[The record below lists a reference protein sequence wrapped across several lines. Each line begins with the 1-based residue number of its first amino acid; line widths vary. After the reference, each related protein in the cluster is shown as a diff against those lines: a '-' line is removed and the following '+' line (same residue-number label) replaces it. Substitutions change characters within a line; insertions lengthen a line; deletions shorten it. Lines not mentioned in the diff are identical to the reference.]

1 VPLTG
6 ARGGLEPPAQAGFL
20 LLEERQGTEI
30 LFGQT
35 PDPGSQPPPTA
46 TTPRHR
52 TGPGHRL
59 HRPRICQDR
68 LSIRVEPCRTRQTLV
83 ITETHTATTN
93 ARSRRRFAVYFK
105 LIGPISA
112 LIRRLVLGW

>member
-1 VPLTG
+1 
-6 ARGGLEPPAQAGFL
+6 
-20 LLEERQGTEI
+20 
-30 LFGQT
+30 
-35 PDPGSQPPPTA
+35 
-46 TTPRHR
+46 
-52 TGPGHRL
+52 
-59 HRPRICQDR
+59 
-68 LSIRVEPCRTRQTLV
+68 V